1 MYADNFSGRQSFG
14 PGRGGD
20 DEAVADRSPLG
31 LFDAARDGQVVPPPV
46 RSTHQVGRVGAGGR
60 TGRRG
65 AAAMVGLA
73 GAAAADTGADNSPG
87 SAGEGRR
94 PLGGA
99 GVAKGK
105 ARAGNR
111 E

>member
-46 RSTHQVGRVGAGGR
+46 RSTHQVGRVGALAVALGV
-60 TGRRG
+60 G

-73 GAAAADTGADNSPG
+73 GQPRRIPVRTTHPVGWEGAALSGR
-87 SAGEGRR
+87 GRR
-94 PLGGA
+94 EGQGSS
-99 GVAKGK
+99 
-105 ARAGNR
+105 R
-111 E
+111 